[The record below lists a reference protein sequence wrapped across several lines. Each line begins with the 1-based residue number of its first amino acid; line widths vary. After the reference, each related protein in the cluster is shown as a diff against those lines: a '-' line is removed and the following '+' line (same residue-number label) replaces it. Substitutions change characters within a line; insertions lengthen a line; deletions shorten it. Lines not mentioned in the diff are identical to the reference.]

1 MMVNPDNPKEH
12 CLIVSDLEDPRA
24 STYRMKYLQL

>member
-12 CLIVSDLEDPRA
+12 YLIVSDLEDPKA
-24 STYRMKYLQL
+24 PTYRMKYLQL